1 MLLKTLTQWQ
11 FLANQEPIK
20 VILDLVNAQNAEPQ
34 SLAPTMVWQLMRS
47 AFIVSQVITALWEQD
62 SLMNFLAQEVLIR
75 TVHWLLMPAN
85 VFLAP
90 RSTHATKAQ
99 IHWQSHVFLVLPAT
113 SAHKVLNIRH
123 SSLARS
129 ELTRLSQIIIW
140 KVNVLTVHQD
150 NIVRL

>member
-1 MLLKTLTQWQ
+1 MLTQCR
-11 FLANQEPIK
+11 FLADQEPIK

-47 AFIVSQVITALWEQD
+47 AFIVSQVITALWGQD

-75 TVHWLLMPAN
+75 TVHWSLMPAN

-140 KVNVLTVHQD
+140 KANVLTVHQD